1 VPAELAGSFQVER
14 PLGVGGSGKLFMAV
28 HRESGE
34 RGLLKLLRSRLFR
47 GNPDKQRIKRE
58 LSRQETL
65 EHPHLLTPDRSGEVD
80 NTLWCFREYVAGQTL
95 RERLDS
101 SGPIPGPEAMA
112 LCAQM
117 ATALHALHE
126 AGLVHRDMKPE
137 HVVLHDD
144 GSGIPSGVLI
154 DSGIAAPI
162 AFDSVFDVNGTP
174 AYVSPE
180 QVQGRLI
187 SFRSDLYALGC
198 VLYEMVTGRPMFEH
212 DAVDALMLAH
222 VQTEPP
228 NVSELLPEG
237 AAQLLREL
245 VSKRPRERPASALEV
260 FRRLSPLLT
269 DAGRASVLSDPE
281 GRPTRQR
288 PSRPPPPPPPTAETL
303 HLDDLAEGLGMPPAP
318 TFGDATDYPTIQPG
332 DVDVELNT
340 EPPRGVEPAEAVPD
354 NPDEAEGDPLEGEV
368 ETPQSIEPGPT
379 TAEEAMHL
387 DFDQL
392 AESISGEVAS
402 DDFTAP
408 AAPSENPP
416 EPTPASSPQ
425 GSNDAGNE
433 GADADNTPAE
443 NAPAA
448 DAPVENAPPV
458 QAEGEEAQ
466 ESAQATDDAAAADGK
481 TEPVTGGT
489 DRRLTIVLSAVIGAA
504 LLALWTI
511 MTVELSG
518 GNEEEMD
525 SSPDAAV
532 VYLYPEGGW
541 YWQPDAA
548 PEIDASLFADEPLD
562 LLSPV
567 MTLDIDAGLAP
578 DAEPVVVPLPTGDA
592 SADASDA
599 EAAADATADAEA
611 GVDAASDSGSSD
623 ASLVPDASIP
633 DASVPDAEMP
643 SWDVRRQRA
652 RDLYVIRDYERAL
665 ELYLSL
671 VRERRDHAGSW
682 AGLAAC
688 YTAQG
693 DWPQSVSAMQ
703 QAISLNPQKSG
714 YFASLGRSFLEI
726 NDPARARQA
735 FEQSLSLNP
744 RNVVAIRALRY
755 LGVVIDPVQ

>member
-1 VPAELAGSFQVER
+1 
-14 PLGVGGSGKLFMAV
+14 
-28 HRESGE
+28 
-34 RGLLKLLRSRLFR
+34 
-47 GNPDKQRIKRE
+47 
-58 LSRQETL
+58 
-65 EHPHLLTPDRSGEVD
+65 
-80 NTLWCFREYVAGQTL
+80 
-95 RERLDS
+95 
-101 SGPIPGPEAMA
+101 
-112 LCAQM
+112 
-117 ATALHALHE
+117 
-126 AGLVHRDMKPE
+126 
-137 HVVLHDD
+137 
-144 GSGIPSGVLI
+144 
-154 DSGIAAPI
+154 
-162 AFDSVFDVNGTP
+162 
-174 AYVSPE
+174 
-180 QVQGRLI
+180 
-187 SFRSDLYALGC
+187 
-198 VLYEMVTGRPMFEH
+198 
-212 DAVDALMLAH
+212 
-222 VQTEPP
+222 
-228 NVSELLPEG
+228 
-237 AAQLLREL
+237 
-245 VSKRPRERPASALEV
+245 
-260 FRRLSPLLT
+260 
-269 DAGRASVLSDPE
+269 
-281 GRPTRQR
+281 
-288 PSRPPPPPPPTAETL
+288 
-303 HLDDLAEGLGMPPAP
+303 
-318 TFGDATDYPTIQPG
+318 
-332 DVDVELNT
+332 
-340 EPPRGVEPAEAVPD
+340 
-354 NPDEAEGDPLEGEV
+354 
-368 ETPQSIEPGPT
+368 
-379 TAEEAMHL
+379 
-387 DFDQL
+387 
-392 AESISGEVAS
+392 
-402 DDFTAP
+402 
-408 AAPSENPP
+408 
-416 EPTPASSPQ
+416 
-425 GSNDAGNE
+425 
-433 GADADNTPAE
+433 
-443 NAPAA
+443 
-448 DAPVENAPPV
+448 
-458 QAEGEEAQ
+458 
-466 ESAQATDDAAAADGK
+466 
-481 TEPVTGGT
+481 
-489 DRRLTIVLSAVIGAA
+489 
-504 LLALWTI
+504 